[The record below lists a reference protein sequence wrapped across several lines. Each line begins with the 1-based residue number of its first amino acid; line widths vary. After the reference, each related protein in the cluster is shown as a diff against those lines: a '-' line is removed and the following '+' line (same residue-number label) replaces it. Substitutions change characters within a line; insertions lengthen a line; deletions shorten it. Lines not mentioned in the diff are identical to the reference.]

1 MQQYRQAKLAPAV
14 SVRFV
19 FGESV
24 FMKSLYQ
31 RAGLALMCAAT
42 LAACGGS
49 GSGNMTLGG
58 AVVGLTKP
66 DLAVTNGGVTLPIPA
81 NTSTFYFTELIAA
94 DQPFDIEISHQP
106 TGAKCTIAN
115 NKNKANVYTVS
126 QTVITCV
133 TDSYTLGG
141 TVSGLSGTGLI
152 VANGSNNA
160 PVLPPAVANTD
171 VDFSFPLPVADG
183 ANYGVTILAQPTGQ
197 TCAVS
202 NPTGVMPAGEYRK
215 LAIVCK

>member
-1 MQQYRQAKLAPAV
+1 
-14 SVRFV
+14 
-19 FGESV
+19 
-24 FMKSLYQ
+24 MKSLYQ

-66 DLAVTNGGVTLPIPA
+66 DLSVSNGGVILPIPA
-81 NTSTFYFTELIAA
+81 NSATFYFTELIAA
-94 DQPFDIEISHQP
+94 DQNFDIEIAHQP

-126 QTVITCV
+126 QTVVTCV
-133 TDSYTLGG
+133 TDTYALGG
-141 TVSGLSGTGLI
+141 TVSGLHGTGLV
-152 VANGSNNA
+152 VANGNNNA
-160 PVLPPAVANTD
+160 PVLPPTVAGAD
-171 VDFSFPLPVADG
+171 VDFTFPLLVADG
-183 ANYGVTILAQPTGQ
+183 ANYGVTILGQPTGQ
-197 TCAVS
+197 TCSVG
-202 NPTGVMPAGEYRK
+202 NPTGVMPAGEFHK